1 MTLDEAIKHAE
12 EVAEKF
18 ESLHER
24 YENMDEDRLLFRVE
38 ENECKNC
45 AKEHKQLANWLKEL
59 KQLREQEPC
68 DDAVSRQEV
77 KELFQEGSVMGMYYF
92 LGIDELPSI
101 TPKKE
106 RWIPC
111 DIRLPKQNEYI
122 GNVCKYYLVQD
133 EYGDMYVARYTR
145 DGWISIDS
153 ILQDNIVAWM
163 PLPKRY
169 EYEGDNNDK

>member
-45 AKEHKQLANWLKEL
+45 AKEHRQLANWLKEL
-59 KQLREQEPC
+59 RAYRKMYHKEHE
-68 DDAVSRQEV
+68 DDCLSWI
-77 KELFQEGSVMGMYYF
+77 SC
-92 LGIDELPSI
+92 S
-101 TPKKE
+101 E
-106 RWIPC
+106 RM
-111 DIRLPKQNEYI
+111 PKQNEYI
-122 GNVCKYYLVQD
+122 EYYLIQD
-133 EYGDMYVARYTR
+133 EYGDMCVARYTKK
-145 DGWISIDS
+145 GWHPIESLFFLD
-153 ILQDNIVAWM
+153 DVVAWI

-169 EYEGDNNDK
+169 GE